1 MAAPHVAAPHVAV
14 PHVAAPRIAAPGVTR
29 AAPHVYAP
37 HAHVYAP
44 RAMAPRMASPRSN
57 VPHIATSHGGL
68 GLRSLGR
75 ASGHASAVTRAHALP
90 HTQAP
95 SRAALARTRPGFAQQ
110 LQHPG
115 IAARSRLPVGGR
127 ALGTAGLERLSRQSA
142 MHAPGGR
149 RVGPM
154 GVNGFGRNRHVAL
167 GVYGHFVRPPG
178 HAFARFDR
186 HNRDF
191 ARRRFHAGFVGWVGP
206 VFWPYADYDIIDY
219 SVWPYDYGDVFWS
232 YGPDDIA
239 DAVFW
244 PYGTE
249 DLGAY
254 TEVLPGGT
262 SRHGRRH
269 ATRAARTPV
278 SRTDLSEVCGAGDA
292 RGIADWPIRQIG
304 EVVQPDEAQGAALD
318 ELTRATLEASKVIRE
333 ACPRQPPATPA
344 GRLGVMES
352 RLEAMRH
359 AVDIVRPALK
369 KFYDLLSDEQKA
381 RFNALAAP
389 RSDAERAALARDCA
403 DEAARVAQWPVDQI
417 DRVVRP
423 TTAQRQSLDDLRVA
437 IAQSADQLKGSC
449 PAELAATPPGRLDQV
464 ARRIDALRS
473 AVTGIREKLEQF
485 YGSLDDEQKARFN
498 TIGTA
503 GRSQS

>member
-1 MAAPHVAAPHVAV
+1 MGAA
-14 PHVAAPRIAAPGVTR
+14 
-29 AAPHVYAP
+29 
-37 HAHVYAP
+37 
-44 RAMAPRMASPRSN
+44 
-57 VPHIATSHGGL
+57 
-68 GLRSLGR
+68 
-75 ASGHASAVTRAHALP
+75 
-90 HTQAP
+90 
-95 SRAALARTRPGFAQQ
+95 
-110 LQHPG
+110 
-115 IAARSRLPVGGR
+115 
-127 ALGTAGLERLSRQSA
+127 
-142 MHAPGGR
+142 
-149 RVGPM
+149 
-154 GVNGFGRNRHVAL
+154 GFGHNRHVAP

-191 ARRRFHAGFVGWVGP
+191 ARRRFHAGFVGWIGP

-254 TEVLPGGT
+254 TEVAPVAPGGR
-262 SRHGRRH
+262 SRHGRRY
-269 ATRAARTPV
+269 ATRTARAAV
-278 SRTDLSEVCGAGDA
+278 ASGTDLAEVCGAGDA
-292 RGIADWPIRQIG
+292 RGIADWPTRQIA
-304 EVVQPDEAQGAALD
+304 EVVQPDDVQRAAFD
-318 ELTRATLEASKVIRE
+318 ELTRAALEASKVLRE
-333 ACPRQPPATPA
+333 ACPSQPPATPA
-344 GRLGVMES
+344 GRLGVMQS

-359 AVDIVRPALK
+359 AVDIVRPALS

-389 RSDAERAALARDCA
+389 RNDADRAALARDCA
-403 DEAARVAQWPVDQI
+403 DDAARVGQWPIDQI

-423 TTAQRQSLDDLRVA
+423 TAAQRRSLDDLRGA
-437 IAQSADQLKGSC
+437 ISQSADQLKGSC
-449 PAELAATPPGRLDQV
+449 PTELAATPPGRLDQE

-473 AVTGIREKLEQF
+473 AVANIRNKLEQF

-503 GRSQS
+503 GSQS